1 MNLSIFSVEY
11 ILSSFL
17 IFVRIAALI
26 GTAPFFNGA
35 AFPNRVKL
43 FFSFALTIM
52 MYPLLPEYGNL
63 LSASATSFE
72 VLLAVAREI
81 LVGVAMGLTGQI
93 IFAGIRMGGELM
105 SVNIGL
111 SFASVVDPVNEGQN
125 QLVSQF
131 FSFLAVLI
139 FLGIGGE
146 AIYLRALEQSFHIV
160 PVGDARVATAALS
173 FFDIARYLFVI
184 GVQISSPFIIVLFLL
199 DLSFAIFARIMPQ
212 ANIFFIALPLK
223 VGVGVILML
232 LVLPYT
238 PTALE
243 HFFNQMWI
251 YLGDVLQALVSQ
263 R

>member
-1 MNLSIFSVEY
+1 MNESIFSIEY

-17 IFVRIAALI
+17 IFVRVAAMI

-43 FFSFALTIM
+43 FFAFALTIM
-52 MYPLLPEYGNL
+52 MYPSVSADEMNL
-63 LSASATSFE
+63 TAGDSSLQ
-72 VLLAVAREI
+72 VLVAILKEI
-81 LVGVAMGLTGQI
+81 LVGVSMGLTGQI
-93 IFAGIRMGGELM
+93 IFAGIQMGGQLM

-131 FSFLAVLI
+131 FSFLAILI

-146 AIYLRALEQSFHIV
+146 AIYIRALEQSFQIV
-160 PVGDARVATAALS
+160 PVGNAQMAAAAIP
-173 FFDIARYLFVI
+173 FFDMIKYLFII

-223 VGVGVILML
+223 VGVGVILLL

-238 PTALE
+238 PVALE
-243 HFFNQMWI
+243 HFFNQMWQ
-251 YLGDVLQALVSQ
+251 YLGELLQAISP
-263 R
+263 